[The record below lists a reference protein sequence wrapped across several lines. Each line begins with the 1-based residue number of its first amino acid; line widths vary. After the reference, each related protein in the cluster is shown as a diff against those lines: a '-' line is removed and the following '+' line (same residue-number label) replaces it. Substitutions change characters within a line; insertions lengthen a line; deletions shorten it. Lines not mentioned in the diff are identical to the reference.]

1 MPQSLIKS
9 LTKIGDI
16 LSLPLNSERLYKL
29 TETYIVSNNKI
40 INAINKPL
48 PISAKEGLI
57 KMFNSFKNNV

>member
-9 LTKIGDI
+9 LSKLGDM

-40 INAINKPL
+40 IKSINKPL
-48 PISAKEGLI
+48 PLTAKEGLI
-57 KMFNSFKNNV
+57 KTFNSFKTNV